1 MGLDDENSSSSIMYS
16 SSSCS
21 SSSGSEDDDDSS
33 SVPSPASVPKGKK
46 NVRMP
51 QIQHPM
57 TSIGQDVMSDDELVS
72 ISVRDLNRTLK
83 MRGLSREEI
92 VRMKQRRRTLKN
104 RGYAASC
111 RVKRIEQRDI
121 LDTDK
126 SLEQTDI
133 ETMVS
138 DNQNVR
144 DEIEALQSKY
154 DALKKFA
161 MQKKIVIPYDF

>member
-1 MGLDDENSSSSIMYS
+1 MYS
-16 SSSCS
+16 SSSSDESHDSEDEGSIAS
-21 SSSGSEDDDDSS
+21 SSPGTSRGSK
-33 SVPSPASVPKGKK
+33 SPRLSQMQNAVHTAG
-46 NVRMP
+46 M
-51 QIQHPM
+51 
-57 TSIGQDVMSDDELVS
+57 DVMSDDELVS

-133 ETMVS
+133 ESMLNE
-138 DNQNVR
+138 NQALR
-144 DEIEALQSKY
+144 EEIEAFQSKF

-161 MQKKIVIPYDF
+161 MQKKIIIPYDY